1 MVFVQQ
7 DFDFFSG
14 EKKFTPEVDT
24 STFVDNMKRPVHR
37 WFRYSAGF
45 SAEWVKQVIIKSMIQ
60 RGQTVFDPFAGSGTT
75 LLAAQECGFQGIGV
89 ESHPFVFRIA
99 QAKLLWHES
108 PKLFLEHS
116 ENILNLA
123 REQKGDICGYSK
135 LMYDCFPE
143 DTLRDLDALKK
154 AWIQTNSNSP
164 SSLLTWLALTKIL
177 RECSPVGTS
186 QMELIQPKKRKQ
198 NVSKP
203 FSAFAAQVNK
213 MCNDM
218 ISLQNKKLPI
228 TANIYQNDAR
238 SCSLIP
244 DNSVNLVITSPP
256 YINNFDYADSTRLEI
271 TFWGEIT
278 SWADLHEKIRQYL
291 IRSCAQHMSYQK
303 HTLDDLLN
311 SEKLKPIIDD
321 LHLVCRGLAEERLK
335 HGGKKNYHLMTAAYF
350 LNMAEVWIALRR
362 ICCQPSR
369 VCFVI
374 GDSAPYGVYVPV
386 HEWLGKLSLAAGFKS
401 YQF

>member
-1 MVFVQQ
+1 
-7 DFDFFSG
+7 
-14 EKKFTPEVDT
+14 
-24 STFVDNMKRPVHR
+24 
-37 WFRYSAGF
+37 
-45 SAEWVKQVIIKSMIQ
+45 
-60 RGQTVFDPFAGSGTT
+60 
-75 LLAAQECGFQGIGV
+75 
-89 ESHPFVFRIA
+89 
-99 QAKLLWHES
+99 
-108 PKLFLEHS
+108 
-116 ENILNLA
+116 
-123 REQKGDICGYSK
+123 
-135 LMYDCFPE
+135 
-143 DTLRDLDALKK
+143 
-154 AWIQTNSNSP
+154 
-164 SSLLTWLALTKIL
+164 
-177 RECSPVGTS
+177 
-186 QMELIQPKKRKQ
+186 MELIQPKKRKQ

-256 YINNFDYADSTRLEI
+256 YINNFDYADSTRLEM

-350 LNMAEVWIALRR
+350 LDMAEVWIALRR

-401 YQF
+401 YQFEKIRDRNIKWQNRKHRVPLCEGRLWVE